1 VREQRDVLLYE
12 ILPFLSEMNAEG
24 EDILWCPS
32 TDKVECADY
41 RQDALEVL
49 DVYEKIEEFN
59 ICCGPREV
67 RQAMAASVQKGGAE
81 GVG

>member
-1 VREQRDVLLYE
+1 
-12 ILPFLSEMNAEG
+12 MNAEG
-24 EDILWCPS
+24 GDILWCPS

-59 ICCGPREV
+59 I
-67 RQAMAASVQKGGAE
+67 
-81 GVG
+81 

>member
-24 EDILWCPS
+24 GDILWCPS

-49 DVYEKIEEFN
+49 DAHEKLEEFN
-59 ICCGPREV
+59 ISQGT
-67 RQAMAASVQKGGAE
+67 KG
-81 GVG
+81 